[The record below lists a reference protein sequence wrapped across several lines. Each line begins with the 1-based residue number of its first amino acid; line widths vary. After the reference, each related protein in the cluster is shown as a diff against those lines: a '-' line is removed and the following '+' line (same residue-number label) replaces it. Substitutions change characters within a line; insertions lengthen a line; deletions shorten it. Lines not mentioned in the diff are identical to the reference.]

1 MEGLKTTSSMIRE
14 KFIFNSFLKKR
25 VLLSY
30 HSLVTSILYQCVV
43 YSVNL
48 KRKREPHIIA
58 VPISKKDPLFK
69 YVLFLPYFFCHTF
82 SVMLFLS
89 CYFCYVFLSCFFC
102 HAFSVMFFSHVFS
115 VMLFLSCFFCH
126 AFSVILFLSCFL

>member
-1 MEGLKTTSSMIRE
+1 LEGLKTTSSMIRE

-30 HSLVTSILYQCVV
+30 HSLVTSILYQCVM
-43 YSVNL
+43 YSVKL

-58 VPISKKDPLFK
+58 VPISKKDNLFK
-69 YVLFLPYFFCHTF
+69 YVLFLPYFFCHSF

-89 CYFCYVFLSCFFC
+89 FFFCHAFSVMFFCHVFLSCFFC
-102 HAFSVMFFSHVFS
+102 HAFSVM
-115 VMLFLSCFFCH
+115 
-126 AFSVILFLSCFL
+126 LFLSCFLCHTFSVMLLVK

>member
-1 MEGLKTTSSMIRE
+1 MIRE

-58 VPISKKDPLFK
+58 VPISKKDNLFK
-69 YVLFLPYFFCHTF
+69 YVLFLPYFFCHSF
-82 SVMLFLS
+82 SVILFLS
-89 CYFCYVFLSCFFC
+89 CFFCYVFLSCFFC
-102 HAFSVMFFSHVFS
+102 HAFSVMLFLLCFSIMF
-115 VMLFLSCFFCH
+115 FLSCFFCH